1 MTAASTDMKLRPREH
16 AGTMPPAI
24 GRREW
29 FVLATVLVLGVVLR
43 LLAFSR
49 AAVEHFDEGVYASN
63 VYFGAPDYAYPQ
75 QRFFGP
81 PMLPALIEMGMIV
94 GIPPNVSALM
104 PSLLAGCAAIVAV
117 WWFGR
122 CWFGPP
128 AGVAAATLL
137 ALSGFHVAFSA
148 TALTDVLLGL
158 WLVLAIHAIA

>member
-1 MTAASTDMKLRPREH
+1 MKVQPREH
-16 AGTMPPAI
+16 ACTTLADVTRPE
-24 GRREW
+24 RL
-29 FVLATVLVLGVVLR
+29 VLATVLVVGAALR

-81 PMLPALIEMGMIV
+81 PLLPALIETGMIA
-94 GIPPNVSALM
+94 GLPPNVAALM
-104 PSLLAGCAAIVAV
+104 PSLLAGCATIVAV

-122 CWFGPP
+122 CWFGPQ

-158 WLVLAIHAIA
+158 WLVLAIHAIAKSLVD